1 MILLATAT
9 PLSTLLGNFI
19 IVTGSV
25 VLLFVL
31 LRLFAWEQLTAIMD
45 QRANKIASD
54 LDKAAA
60 SRQEAEQLA
69 QEREEALRLARVEA
83 SRIVTEA
90 KTLGQTQAD
99 RLVKEA
105 KLDSQAMKEKAR
117 LDIEAERH
125 KALAESRSEIAQISL
140 EVAEKILGAELTES
154 RQSALIDRYLDEL
167 GEL

>member
-1 MILLATAT
+1 MIFLAAAT

-31 LRLFAWEQLTAIMD
+31 LRLFAWGQLTSIMD

-54 LDKAAA
+54 LDKAKT
-60 SRQEAEQLA
+60 SREEAEALVA
-69 QEREEALRLARVEA
+69 EREEALRVARVEA
-83 SRIVTEA
+83 SRIVAEA

-99 RLVKEA
+99 RLLKEA

-125 KALAESRSEIAQISL
+125 KALAESRNEIAQISL
-140 EVAEKILGAELTES
+140 DVAEKILGAELDAS